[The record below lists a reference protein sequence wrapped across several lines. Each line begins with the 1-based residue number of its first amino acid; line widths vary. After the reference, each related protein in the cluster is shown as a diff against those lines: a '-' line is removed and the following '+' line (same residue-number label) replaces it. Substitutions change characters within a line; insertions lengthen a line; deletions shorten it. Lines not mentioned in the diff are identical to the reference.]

1 MNSALRTI
9 EKFVKIPFYYCK
21 SLGYNLLYYISNI
34 IRSRIIARTRTHR
47 RMKGR
52 RFLSLILV
60 AALIVLLTSVAAV
73 SSTTAW
79 AESSDNVEYVEGIAF
94 SLTATTGD
102 NIVAEEG
109 VKQTSPIKFTLDAGD
124 KGNGNVKFFYY
135 CSYDSA
141 TLDITALDAS
151 KWTSIAK
158 ASSGDV
164 TATYVVDGTYN
175 QTAYYYFK
183 SEASYSVGSSGA
195 TATYTY
201 TYYYSEGSDYVFG
214 LKENINDAVKH
225 YYVAPSS
232 EEVVMNSSDPAHLG
246 ALDCF
251 EARIGETESVT
262 DGVIVGVD
270 AKYTSTS
277 GETSYDTSETA
288 VYVGTDIVLTI
299 SSRNASSSS
308 YSYQYRL
315 ISSSD
320 SGEVYGEWKNIDGN
334 VLKINSSSVEG
345 NLFDGRV
352 EFRAYNTDGALCVD
366 GLGTEV
372 FGDEKVSHTP
382 ESSDEYEEDK
392 IYIRW
397 STATP
402 TFGVSPTYVDPVDG
416 ATKTYVQAYNVYAP
430 SAVTYFLSLGEP
442 LFSQDVYF
450 YWYTANIDGIGA
462 DVSYPGGEGGLIGRY
477 SSSEQAY
484 YVGVNKA
491 YYYADGKW
499 FDGNTREPVNNPG
512 VSMSVESSKKTL
524 KFFATTE
531 GGNNYAYPTVFSTNI
546 DKVKPEVSVTMR
558 DSRGSEFYPE
568 NSGAIFALNS
578 LTFNITTKNVL
589 ESAAYTE
596 YQYRVSADDEWVK
609 IDPVTSSGLTYYTVT
624 KYASG
629 ENEFYD
635 GRYFFRVKSAAGL
648 YSDEVEIVFSVDS
661 SDFYFSMSS
670 DNGNIG
676 YDMSADWAYQL
687 PVTNAEGNVVRSYK
701 AEDGLRI
708 EVDVKVLGIYTFY
721 YTVKDRDGETQ
732 MLVDESIDC
741 QQLSNGCYR
750 YTCILKESVKDGVF
764 TFYAKNRAGY
774 VSAKVAL
781 NEPISIDSYPA
792 SVKTEG
798 YLSGNLISSYT
809 EGSVTVGEYING
821 KADIIISPVSS
832 VGFRKN
838 NVSGYEIFRV
848 VGDNEIALTSKEDGT
863 YVLKECSSGGDYT
876 FLIRTGAG
884 VESTLTYRLNV
895 ESADISITDVE
906 ILVSDEDGKYS
917 GKTLDID
924 GLRAID
930 VATCLKLTFK
940 KNSDYVAPFNILYR
954 TAESSFIP
962 LIESSSDGVVE
973 LDLSK
978 LKDDGSFSDEEGYS
992 YKNKGSFTF
1001 FFKLESVAVDASG
1014 QRKSSDEREI
1024 TINVNREVANLTVT
1038 RQNSSASWH
1047 KGEVKIMLANKK
1059 DHDGESFIYQI
1070 AYVVGNAAPDSWNDI
1085 DLSQCDR
1092 TPQHSGDND
1101 YYVYTLT
1108 LDNNFNGIVYFRAL
1122 NSAGYVGATESVR
1135 LSLMYD
1141 NTTPDVTR
1149 AILIGGEKGYSAYDI
1164 KNSSDDPTLGTV
1176 VKNGSVTEV
1185 YVASSVEL
1193 CTPDEADGQ
1202 FAPTLFFAYRGD
1214 VAPAVPEISV
1224 TDGELTVVN
1233 SNGWVNLAE
1242 SSPSLNKNDKT
1253 SVYMYATNGSKDSGV
1268 VRVDIIQDNGIPELS
1283 LSYAASAG
1291 ATDTSGGSGVFTF
1304 HWAEYNDVT
1313 LSATTSTAVRY
1324 QVNINDAWYDLGTVK
1339 NNSIEVKW
1347 LNSGE
1352 SFDFSFGADSLYI
1365 LTGARSIMSTVR
1377 FRAISKTGAYKESSP
1392 VNLRIDTEA
1401 PEFDLV
1407 ITSGDETYTNVI
1419 PADKWFTGVVKF
1431 TIVPKNADANPGG
1444 VTYQY
1449 SFERDPDFTQ
1459 GSGSGGSVNINNLT
1473 FTSNNLDGLI
1483 SQRTSDGEYIKSGY
1497 GTLTVYAVSRV
1508 SDKKTVK
1515 QEVSLKIDALMPE
1528 FGIDSFYY
1536 DDKGT
1541 EVTFVSGSWVNA
1553 DSVTVNVSGI
1563 GETSYGSAVYRNV
1576 VTPTVWYMYS
1586 ESGEGTYSEY
1596 TGSLTVTEKTR
1607 IYFKSVSVAGQIVE
1621 KIFDVNIDR
1630 MAPEIKTRLTAGG
1643 KFYVDER
1650 ISWLHD
1656 DDTIKVSTLN
1666 EMQFS
1671 NGDIVSIETINPYKY
1686 TTTNRVTDP
1695 NYGLC
1700 KLYLEDLAGNV
1711 ATFEFYM
1718 LPVDITVDNI
1728 EYTEKDLLKLA
1739 ELRAAIDTSATGFYS
1754 GETLIYTAPLTTER
1768 KSYFENLYNRLVKRL
1783 DVLQHEVDEFRSY
1796 LYSIAGKSANAFT
1809 LQGEY
1814 SDVASH
1820 IEAYNSYA
1828 QWEKDSITEGT
1839 FVKNSTTYKYNT
1851 VFNVLEDA
1859 YKTLKAS
1866 MDLVD
1871 AATDAVSKLP
1881 AEMVVEES
1889 DYETIMRAY
1898 NVHASLTADQKS
1910 VFPSRLLQKLLAV
1923 KARCEELML
1932 TTDTGVKVEGDKLPD
1947 GIRLVADEVNKSTD
1961 DYASVQSKILSAT
1974 ADGEPRSVVMVR
1986 KVYFTGEGSTKE
1998 TGSMTMTLTIPD
2010 GVDELGVEYR
2020 NYTAFSVYRYLSD
2033 GSVLKM
2039 SDVTIAP
2046 DGKSVSFTTDEAGT
2060 YALVSNSTVREKADE
2075 DKVYGYIGD
2084 LAIDA
2089 TMIIYIAVGAGVL
2102 FIILI
2107 VILIITGV
2115 RRRAFLARYDERY
2128 RYGLRA
2134 KGITRVPKGNKVR
2147 ARNPRNRSEY
2157 ARPMPAGLKEGK
2169 PFDPKAAKKERKK
2182 AEKAAKNKK

>member
-1 MNSALRTI
+1 ML
-9 EKFVKIPFYYCK
+9 
-21 SLGYNLLYYISNI
+21 
-34 IRSRIIARTRTHR
+34 
-47 RMKGR
+47 M
-52 RFLSLILV
+52 
-60 AALIVLLTSVAAV
+60 TSVAAGSV
-73 SSTTAW
+73 SETAW
-79 AESSDNVEYVEGIAF
+79 AESSENVGYVEQIKF
-94 SLTATTGD
+94 SLEATTSG
-102 NIVAEEG
+102 NVIAAEG
-109 VKQTSPIKFTLDAGD
+109 VKQTSPVTFKLDAGT
-124 KGNGNVKFFYY
+124 KGNQGVKFFYY

-141 TLDITALDAS
+141 TVDVTALDSS
-151 KWTSIAK
+151 KWTSISK
-158 ASSGDV
+158 ADPADV
-164 TATYVVDGTYN
+164 SATFVVDGTYN

-183 SEASYSVGSSGA
+183 SEVSYSVDGVTRS
-195 TATYTY
+195 Y
-201 TYYYSEGSDYVFG
+201 TYYYSEGGDYVFG
-214 LKENINDAVKH
+214 LKVGVNGTLMH
-225 YYVAPSS
+225 YYVGDGATQ
-232 EEVVMNSSDPAHLG
+232 EVVMSSTDSLHLG
-246 ALDCF
+246 ALDCY
-251 EARIGETESVT
+251 ETWIGETASVT
-262 DGVIVGVD
+262 DGVIVGVE
-270 AKYTSTS
+270 AKYTSPS
-277 GETSYDTSETA
+277 GEADYDTGETA
-288 VYVGTDIVLTI
+288 VYVGTDIELTI
-299 SSRNASSSS
+299 SSRNTSSET
-308 YSYQYRL
+308 YNYQYRL
-315 ISSSD
+315 ISITD
-320 SGEVYGEWKNIDGN
+320 SAEVVGEWKNVNGN
-334 VLKINSSSVEG
+334 VLKINSSSVGG
-345 NLFDGRV
+345 NVFDGRV
-352 EFRAYNTDGALCVD
+352 EFRAYNSDGKLCLD
-366 GLGTEV
+366 GIGTEV
-372 FGDEKVSHTP
+372 FGDEKTSHAP
-382 ESSDEYEEDK
+382 ESGDAYEEDK
-392 IYIRW
+392 IRIKW

-402 TFGVSPTYVDPVDG
+402 TFGVSPTYVDPIDG
-416 ATKTYVQAYNVYAP
+416 ETKTYVQAYNVYAP
-430 SAVTYFLSLGEP
+430 SAVTYFLSLSEP
-442 LFSQDVYF
+442 MFSQDVYF
-450 YWYTANIDGIGA
+450 YWYTANIGGSGA
-462 DVSYPGGEGGLIGRY
+462 NVSYPGGEGGLIGRY

-484 YVGVNKA
+484 YVGANKV
-491 YYYADGKW
+491 YYYTGGKW
-499 FDGNTREPVNNPG
+499 FDGNTREPVNAPG
-512 VSMSVESSKKTL
+512 VSMSVESSKKVI
-524 KFFATTE
+524 KFFATTT

-546 DKVKPEVSVTMR
+546 DKAKPEVSVTMR
-558 DSRGSEFYPE
+558 DARGTEFRPE
-568 NSGAIFALNS
+568 DSGAIFALNS
-578 LTFNITTKNVL
+578 LTFNVTTKNVL

-596 YQYRVSADDEWVK
+596 YQYRESEDGEWIK
-609 IDPVTSSGLTYYTVT
+609 IDPVTSNGLTYYTVT

-629 ENEFYD
+629 TDEYFD
-635 GRYFFRVKSAAGL
+635 GRYFFRIKSAAGL
-648 YSDEVEIVFSVDS
+648 YSDVVEIVYSVDS
-661 SDFYFSMSS
+661 SDYYFSTYS

-676 YDMSADWAYQL
+676 YDMSAEWAYQL
-687 PVTNAEGNVVRSYK
+687 PVTDAEGNVVRSYRV
-701 AEDGLRI
+701 EDGLRI
-708 EVDVKVLGIYTFY
+708 EVDVKARGIYTFY

-732 MLVDESIDC
+732 MLVDEEIECKS
-741 QQLSNGCYR
+741 LSNGAYR
-750 YTCILKESVKDGVF
+750 YTCILKDSIKDGIF

-774 VSAKVAL
+774 VSRKITL

-798 YLSGNLISSYT
+798 YLRGNLISSST
-809 EGSVTVGEYING
+809 EGNVTVGEYING
-821 KADIIISPVSS
+821 KADIVLSPVSA
-832 VGFRKN
+832 VEFRKN
-838 NVSGYEIFRV
+838 NVSGYTVFRV
-848 VGDNEIALTSKEDGT
+848 VGDNEIELSSEEDGT
-863 YVLKECSSGGDYT
+863 YVLRDCSSGGDYT
-876 FLIRTGAG
+876 FLIRTAAG

-906 ILVSDEDGKYS
+906 ISVSDEDGRYS
-917 GKTLDID
+917 GAILDID

-930 VATCLKLTFK
+930 VANLVRLTFK
-940 KNSDYVAPFNILYR
+940 KNSDYVAPFDILYR
-954 TAESSFIP
+954 TAESSFVT
-962 LIESSSDGVVE
+962 LVEASSDGVAV

-978 LKDDGSFSDEEGYS
+978 IKDDGTFSADADYS
-992 YKNKGSFTF
+992 YKNKSSFTF
-1001 FFKLESVAVDASG
+1001 FFKLESVAVDADG
-1014 QRKSSDEREI
+1014 HRKSSDEREI
-1024 TINVNREVANLTVT
+1024 TVNVNREVANLTVT
-1038 RQNSSASWH
+1038 RQNSSASWY
-1047 KGEVKIMLANKK
+1047 KGEVKIMLANKN
-1059 DHDGESFIYQI
+1059 DHDGTSFLYQI
-1070 AYVVGNAAPDSWNDI
+1070 AYVVGNAAPESWNDI

-1092 TPQHSGDND
+1092 TPQHSGDKD

-1108 LDNNFNGIVYFRAL
+1108 LNNNFNGIVYFRAL

-1149 AILIGGEKGYSAYDI
+1149 AIRVGTQNVYTAYDI
-1164 KNSSDDPTLGTV
+1164 KNSSDPTLGSV
-1176 VKNGSVTEV
+1176 VKNGSATEV

-1193 CTPDEADGQ
+1193 CTPDEEDGQ

-1214 VAPAVPEISV
+1214 VAPTVPEISV
-1224 TDGELTVVN
+1224 VDGVLTVVN
-1233 SNGWVNLAE
+1233 SNGWGNLAE
-1242 SSPSLNKNDKT
+1242 SSPPLNENNKT
-1253 SVYMYATNGSKDSGV
+1253 SVYMYATNGSKNSGV
-1268 VRVDIIQDNGIPELS
+1268 VKVDIIQDNGIPELS

-1291 ATDTSGGSGVFTF
+1291 ATDTTGGSKVFTF

-1313 LSATTSTAVRY
+1313 LSATTSTSVRY
-1324 QVNINDAWYDLGTVK
+1324 QVNINDKWYDLGAVK
-1339 NNSIEVKW
+1339 NNAIDVKW
-1347 LNSGE
+1347 LGSGE
-1352 SFDFSFGADSLYI
+1352 TFDFSFGADSLYI
-1365 LTGARSIMSTVR
+1365 LTGKRSIMSTVR
-1377 FRAISKTGAYKESSP
+1377 FRAIAKTGAYKESDS

-1401 PEFDLV
+1401 PEFDL
-1407 ITSGDETYTNVI
+1407 IISSGNETYTNVI

-1431 TIVPKNADANPGG
+1431 NIVPKNADANPGG

-1459 GSGSGGSVNINNLT
+1459 GSGSGGSVNINNLI
-1473 FTSNNLDGLI
+1473 FTSNNLDGLV
-1483 SQRTSDGEYIKSGY
+1483 SQRTSSGGYIKSGY

-1508 SDKKTVK
+1508 SDNKTVK

-1541 EVTFVSGSWVNA
+1541 EVTFLSGSWVNA

-1576 VTPTVWYMYS
+1576 VDPEVWYMYS
-1586 ESGEGTYSEY
+1586 ESGEGVYSRY

-1656 DDTIKVSTLN
+1656 DDTIKISTLN

-1671 NGDIVSIETINPYKY
+1671 NGDIVSVETINPYKY
-1686 TTTNRVTDP
+1686 TTTNRMTDP

-1711 ATFEFYM
+1711 STFEFYM

-1739 ELRAAIDTSATGFYS
+1739 ELRASIDTSASGFYS
-1754 GETLIYTAPLTTER
+1754 GATLIYSAPLTTER

-1783 DVLQHEVDEFRSY
+1783 DVLKNEVAEFRSY
-1796 LYSIAGKSANAFT
+1796 LYSIAGKSANSFT

-1820 IEAYNSYA
+1820 IAAYNSYA
-1828 QWEKDSITEGT
+1828 QWEKDSVTEGD
-1839 FVKNSTTYKYNT
+1839 FVKNGVTYRYNN

-1866 MDLVD
+1866 MDLVESAQD
-1871 AATDAVSKLP
+1871 TVSKLP
-1881 AEMVVEES
+1881 AEMVVEVS

-1932 TTDTGVKVEGDKLPD
+1932 TTDTGVKVEGDNLPD

-1961 DYASVQSKILSAT
+1961 DYASIQGKILSAT
-1974 ADGEPRSVVMVR
+1974 TENEPRSVVIVR

-1998 TGSMTMTLTIPD
+1998 TGSMTMTITIPE
-2010 GVDELGVEYR
+2010 GVDELGIEYR
-2020 NYTAFSVYRYLSD
+2020 NYTAFAVYRYLSD

-2039 SDVTIAP
+2039 SDVVIAP
-2046 DGKSVSFTTDEAGT
+2046 DGKSVSFTASEVGT
-2060 YALVSNSTVREKADE
+2060 YALVSNSTVRTKADG

-2084 LAIDA
+2084 LAVDA

-2115 RRRAFLARYDERY
+2115 RRRAFLSRYDERY

-2147 ARNPRNRSEY
+2147 ARNPRNSSEY

-2169 PFDPKAAKKERKK
+2169 PFDPRAARKERKK
-2182 AEKAAKNKK
+2182 AAKEGKKK